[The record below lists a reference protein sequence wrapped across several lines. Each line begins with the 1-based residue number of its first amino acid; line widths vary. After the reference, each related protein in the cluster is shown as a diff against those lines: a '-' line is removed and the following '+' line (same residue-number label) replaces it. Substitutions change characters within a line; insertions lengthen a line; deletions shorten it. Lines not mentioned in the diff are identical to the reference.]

1 MEKEP
6 CTRFCSVLVR
16 FDEVIKLQ
24 SFEFSVSDI
33 IPANVQ
39 NISPLVFYRSS
50 YRRCSV
56 KKGVFRN
63 FAKFTGKHLCQRL
76 FFSKFLK
83 TSLWHR
89 CFSVNFAKLL
99 RIPFLQNT
107 SEWLLLFLCMFCKF
121 YWEKFSYNVIQ
132 CDVIHANEHI
142 KHANCGLQE
151 NLKFFV
157 FCRFFLMMKRVILTL
172 SWRGRYHIETSP
184 LICRANQWTGF
195 YMITASVMKVL
206 TKKCYF
212 GLRSLLKKKC
222 LFTASK

>member
-24 SFEFSVSDI
+24 SFEFSISDI

-39 NISPLVFYRSS
+39 NISALVFYGSS

-76 FFSKFLK
+76 FFNKFLK

-99 RIPFLQNT
+99 RIPFCRTPPND
-107 SEWLLLFLCMFCKF
+107 CFCF
-121 YWEKFSYNVIQ
+121 YA
-132 CDVIHANEHI
+132 C
-142 KHANCGLQE
+142 
-151 NLKFFV
+151 FV
-157 FCRFFLMMKRVILTL
+157 SFI
-172 SWRGRYHIETSP
+172 
-184 LICRANQWTGF
+184 
-195 YMITASVMKVL
+195 
-206 TKKCYF
+206 
-212 GLRSLLKKKC
+212 KKKSPIT
-222 LFTASK
+222 LYSVTSYTRMNM